1 MPTSALDSEKTLCH
15 VLLAVNG
22 LSPHIISKTQTYL
35 QGGCSLAEI
44 PAAIRVVTSKGA
56 RKRLELAFGNGHTDN
71 FIKSIIGMSREG
83 VISFS
88 IKEVQTHH
96 LNASLCVDQNDRQ
109 KKIQID
115 TVAQRLFCGGR
126 EVFFSPQLF
135 AWYVWMAKRC
145 LLSHGDL
152 RYARWTDAGIAQE
165 FLREYRQV
173 VGSMTHYYEKAAC
186 LLAGGMTQEF
196 FQEKKAR
203 VNRKLF
209 EALREASDP
218 YLIKATG
225 RRPTQRFG
233 LLIAADC
240 IEIV

>member
-22 LSPHIISKTQTYL
+22 LSPRIISKTL
-35 QGGCSLAEI
+35 KHFHGGSSLAEI
-44 PAAIRVVTSKGA
+44 PAAIRVVTTKGT
-56 RKRLELAFGNGHTDN
+56 RKKLELAFDNGYTD
-71 FIKSIIGMSREG
+71 FLIKSINEIGREG
-83 VISFS
+83 AISFS

-96 LNASLCVDQNDRQ
+96 INASPYGDQIDRQ

-115 TVAQRLFCGGR
+115 TVTQRLFCGGR
-126 EVFFSPQLF
+126 EVKFSPQLF
-135 AWYVWMAKRC
+135 AWYVWMVKRC
-145 LLSHGDL
+145 LLGHSEL
-152 RYARWTDAGIAQE
+152 RCARWTDAGIAQE

-173 VGSMTHYYEKAAC
+173 VGAMTHYYENAAC

-225 RRPTQRFG
+225 RRPTQKFG